1 MHDIDRTQM
10 EFIPELESF
19 EFSGGAE
26 VFGEQEA
33 MELAAE
39 LLEVTNE
46 QELDR
51 FLGDLISKAGRV
63 VGTFVGS
70 PTGQALG
77 GLLKG
82 AAKKLLPM
90 AGQAVGGYFGGE
102 GGARIGG
109 QLASAAGDAFG
120 LEAEAGDRELETA
133 TNLVKLAG
141 EAVKNMANSP
151 EGANPRTAA
160 RAAMTSAAEVYAPSL
175 LGAMNAGI
183 AAANAASA
191 KAAATNV
198 ATAGAAGSMGRAHSG
213 RWLRRGSKIVLYG
226 V

>member
-10 EFIPELESF
+10 EFAPEMESF

-46 QELDR
+46 QELDH
-51 FLGDLISKAGRV
+51 FLGDLISKAGKA
-63 VGTFVGS
+63 VGSFISS

-82 AAKKLLPM
+82 AAKKVLPM
-90 AGQAVGGYFGGE
+90 AGQAIGGYFGGA
-102 GGARIGG
+102 GGAKIGG
-109 QLASAAGDAFG
+109 QLASAAGNVFG
-120 LEAEAGDRELETA
+120 LESEGGDRELEAA
-133 TNLVKLAG
+133 TNFVKLAG
-141 EAVKNMANSP
+141 EAVKN
-151 EGANPRTAA
+151 
-160 RAAMTSAAEVYAPSL
+160 
-175 LGAMNAGI
+175 
-183 AAANAASA
+183 
-191 KAAATNV
+191 AATNPQGTNARAV
-198 ATAGAAGSMGRAHSG
+198 ATAALTEAAKVHAPGLLGPAAGATPAAGGAAAGPAAAVGRARTG

>member
-10 EFIPELESF
+10 EFVPELESF
-19 EFSGGAE
+19 EFSSGAE
-26 VFGEQEA
+26 VFGEQEI
-33 MELAAE
+33 MELATE

-46 QELDR
+46 QELDH
-51 FLGDLISKAGRV
+51 FLGDLISKAGKA
-63 VGTFVGS
+63 VGTFVSS

-90 AGQAVGGYFGGE
+90 AGQAVGGYFGGA
-102 GGARIGG
+102 GGAKIGG
-109 QLASAAGDAFG
+109 QLASAAGDVFG
-120 LEAEAGDRELETA
+120 LEAEGGDRELEAA

-141 EAVKNMANSP
+141 EAVKNVANGP
-151 EGANPRTAA
+151 QGANPRAAA
-160 RAAMTSAAEVYAPSL
+160 RAAMTEAAKIHAPSL
-175 LGAMNAGI
+175 LGAVNAGI
-183 AAANAASA
+183 AAANAAA
-191 KAAATNV
+191 ANVAAT
-198 ATAGAAGSMGRAHSG
+198 GSAGSMGRALSG